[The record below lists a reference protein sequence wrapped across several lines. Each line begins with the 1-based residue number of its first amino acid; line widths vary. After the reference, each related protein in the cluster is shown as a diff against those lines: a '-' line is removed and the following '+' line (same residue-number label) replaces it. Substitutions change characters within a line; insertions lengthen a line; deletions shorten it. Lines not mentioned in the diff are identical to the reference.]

1 MCNVIFMINILAK
14 QVFGSFPLRLFF
26 NVVVGFNFIS
36 LKHVGSFAGKKA
48 ISVNYSCIIVVR
60 VINEERLI
68 KCIFK

>member
-14 QVFGSFPLRLFF
+14 KAFGSFPLRLFF
-26 NVVVGFNFIS
+26 NVVAGLSFIS
-36 LKHVGSFAGKKA
+36 LKHVGSFVKKA

-68 KCIFK
+68 KCVFK